1 MSFFHIGMQQA
12 ARMLRNMKNHAEARG
27 SKRLQRL
34 TVSLPEDLVKRIKHI
49 SQERGLKISRIVAT
63 ALEQQLSKQTRQL
76 VELSVHPTILWKPKG
91 RSLLKAP
98 SPTLRTKPAGSWRII
113 ELDKLPV

>member
-1 MSFFHIGMQQA
+1 
-12 ARMLRNMKNHAEARG
+12 MKNHAEARG

-76 VELSVHPTILWKPKG
+76 VELSIHPTILWNPKG

-98 SPTLRTKPAGSWRII
+98 FPTLRTKPAGSWRII